1 MSCRAVAD
9 QLLRESSVPEF
20 QMRLVLG
27 GEDEHFG
34 YDQNTGVRTLFLHEW
49 KEEKFVIAAVRF
61 AVEWSVSSR
70 QQERI
75 ISEILRRSHQAP
87 LYQSNSCRS
96 SQDSAGNNF
105 A

>member
-1 MSCRAVAD
+1 
-9 QLLRESSVPEF
+9 
-20 QMRLVLG
+20 MRLVMG

-34 YDQNTGVRTLFLHEW
+34 YDQNTGVRTQFLHEW

-70 QQERI
+70 QTRTDNFGDTA
-75 ISEILRRSHQAP
+75 SLPPGRH

-96 SQDSAGNNF
+96 SQYSAGNNF